1 MRDHP
6 GIRPNRL
13 LATLLVDIEE
23 PRVIG
28 LLALEQSMPTC
39 LNCDS
44 VVTESYV
51 RVFAPNG
58 MTQPRVCPNC
68 KDKVREQ
75 GDVRAKKN

>member
-1 MRDHP
+1 
-6 GIRPNRL
+6 
-13 LATLLVDIEE
+13 
-23 PRVIG
+23 
-28 LLALEQSMPTC
+28 MPTC

-75 GDVRAKKN
+75 GDVRAKRN